1 MLKFKLNSL
10 FKIFQSNQ
18 SGIETCY
25 YLSVQN
31 ISSPFQSNQSGIE
44 TCCQKKKPNNLK
56 ASNRTKVELKLWFQ
70 NTIRFTT
77 FSLPIEP
84 KWNWNGVFFFCM
96 KIFPCFQS
104 NQSGI
109 ETSDEYFFTKAAFPS
124 NRTKVELKLK
134 SNTPPAICCI
144 FQSNQ
149 SGIETCWAVRHTRV
163 KISSNRTKVE
173 LKRTIRRD
181 TLDADA
187 ASNRTKVELKLQS
200 FSIHSPSL
208 HLPIEPKWNWNKQ
221 YIKFGNVPASSN
233 RTKVEL
239 KQTIH

>member
-1 MLKFKLNSL
+1 MSILLTITSNRTKVELKPCRTVKFLSKAALPIEPKWNWNMLKFKLNSL

-109 ETSDEYFFTKAAFPS
+109 ETSDEYFFTKAAF
-124 NRTKVELKLK
+124 
-134 SNTPPAICCI
+134 
-144 FQSNQ
+144 
-149 SGIETCWAVRHTRV
+149 
-163 KISSNRTKVE
+163 
-173 LKRTIRRD
+173 
-181 TLDADA
+181 
-187 ASNRTKVELKLQS
+187 
-200 FSIHSPSL
+200 
-208 HLPIEPKWNWNKQ
+208 LPIEPKWNWN
-221 YIKFGNVPASSN
+221 YCYY
-233 RTKVEL
+233 
-239 KQTIH
+239 